1 MKGHRSVGRPTEGQE
16 DQEFTLGRDK
26 RGFPPISQM
35 RKLIARQSGLPR
47 TTLHSLIFA
56 LFPQP
61 HLSPAAL
68 LLAPLQVRG
77 WGGGGHMETKSGS
90 IPARTVSLLFP
101 SLEIL
106 KASRLSP
113 LSLHTVPSGTPS
125 PGEAPASPFHHM
137 L

>member
-1 MKGHRSVGRPTEGQE
+1 MKGPRSVGRPTEGQE

-35 RKLIARQSGLPR
+35 QKLIARQSGLPR

-77 WGGGGHMETKSGS
+77 WGGGAHGDQVRQHSCPHRE
-90 IPARTVSLLFP
+90 PLVSLLGNP
-101 SLEIL
+101 
-106 KASRLSP
+106 
-113 LSLHTVPSGTPS
+113 
-125 PGEAPASPFHHM
+125 
-137 L
+137 